1 MKKTIHSRE
10 YQVVVEK
17 LRALREAAGMTQ
29 RDLAAK
35 LDREHSFVWRMEKG
49 ERRLDVV
56 EFHYVCQALGAD
68 TDALYS
74 ELLGEFRKI
83 KR

>member
-1 MKKTIHSRE
+1 M
-10 YQVVVEK
+10 VGK
-17 LRALREAAGMTQ
+17 LRTLREAAGMTQ

-56 EFHYVCQALGAD
+56 EFHYVCQALGAN
-68 TDALYS
+68 ASKLYS
-74 ELLGEFRKI
+74 ELLRAFDSPE
-83 KR
+83 